1 MANSSFSEEL
11 KVFQR
16 HRDEWLRS
24 NAGKFVVI
32 QDSVVADGFFDTYSD
47 ALRAGLQRFGVGR
60 GFLVKQVWKT
70 EPVFSVF

>member
-1 MANSSFSEEL
+1 MADGSFSEEL

-47 ALRAGLQRFGVGR
+47 ALKAGLKAFGVSR
-60 GFLVKQVWKT
+60 SFLVKQVWQT
-70 EPVFSVF
+70 EPVYPVL